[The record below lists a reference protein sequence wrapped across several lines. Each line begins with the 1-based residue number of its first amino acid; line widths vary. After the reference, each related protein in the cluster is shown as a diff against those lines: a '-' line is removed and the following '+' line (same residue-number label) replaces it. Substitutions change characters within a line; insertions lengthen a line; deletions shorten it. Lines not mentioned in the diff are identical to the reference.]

1 VGQFS
6 KIVRERMQIDRA
18 LPVRANPELPAQVA
32 GKTLQAGQRCLEYL
46 TASIPA
52 CAGDERCKQAYEVL
66 RIAFEQGTL
75 ADARTALTQ
84 LQTHLRELTEED
96 SDVAADLELQRFRKQ
111 LHLILDH

>member
-1 VGQFS
+1 MGQFS
-6 KIVRERMQIDRA
+6 EIVRKRMRIA
-18 LPVRANPELPAQVA
+18 HTPAIRANPELPADAA

-46 TASIPA
+46 TQSLPA
-52 CAGDERCKQAYEVL
+52 CADDERCKRVYEVL
-66 RIAFEQGTL
+66 CVAFDQGSL

-96 SDVAADLELQRFRKQ
+96 SDVAADLRLQQFRKQ

>member
-1 VGQFS
+1 MGQFS
-6 KIVRERMQIDRA
+6 KIVKERLQIDRA

-32 GKTLQAGQRCLEYL
+32 GQTLQAGQRCLEYL
-46 TASIPA
+46 IKRVPA
-52 CAGDERCKQAYEVL
+52 CAADERCRRAYEVL
-66 RIAFEQGTL
+66 SVAFDQGSL

-96 SDVAADLELQRFRKQ
+96 ADVAADLELQRFRKQ